1 MCCHNPNWTSEAN
14 AARGVAAAVL
24 TTAIITLFTFAI
36 GTYAAGIAS
45 LLAIVSSSI
54 LLCCGP
60 AVARPGAGGAFR
72 GSAIVALLACIGH
85 FVGAILLIV
94 WVSEINDTTSSA
106 CLDGYCE
113 GSAWQTSRCSDN
125 TMTYCQSES
134 DCRSATCS
142 SCAQTYCGLA
152 GTIVSTWVSILCYP
166 GIVFAFICFALELAL
181 ALTSWRA
188 APTMDRSRQTNEV
201 TSSSLAAMSGMRVVQ
216 PQQPQPVMGIPTVVP
231 TAPPQP
237 QGGLVLLSAIAP
249 ANAVAGQPV
258 QVAGPDGTL
267 MQVALPPGIMPG
279 QSFQFQV
286 QAPPTAIAYPIS

>member
-1 MCCHNPNWTSEAN
+1 
-14 AARGVAAAVL
+14 VL

-45 LLAIVSSSI
+45 LLAIVGSSI

-85 FVGAILLIV
+85 LVGAILLIV

-106 CLDGYCE
+106 CLDGYCA

-125 TMTYCQSES
+125 TLTYCLSES
-134 DCRSATCS
+134 DCRSSTCS
-142 SCAQTYCGLA
+142 SCAQSYCGLA
-152 GTIVSTWVSILCYP
+152 GTIVSTWVSILSYP

-188 APTMDRSRQTNEV
+188 APTMDRSRQTPEV
-201 TSSSLAAMSGMRVVQ
+201 TSSSLTATAGIHVV
-216 PQQPQPVMGIPTVVP
+216 QPQPVMGARIPTVVP

-286 QAPPTAIAYPIS
+286 QASPTAIAYPL